1 MSENIELSVVV
12 LCYGAEKSIIPFSQN
27 LKKEISKHVDD
38 FEILLIGNYVESSS
52 DTTPEII
59 KKIAQQDST
68 FKSISK
74 PKKGMMGWDVK
85 VGLSAAKGEFICFID
100 GDGQFPINS
109 ISECYKKIKTGEF
122 GLVKTY
128 RFKRKD
134 GLQRAAMSFVYNIVF
149 KILFP
154 KVKARDINSK
164 PKIFR
169 RDVYEKLN
177 LTYDDWFIDAE
188 IMIKTSSLGV
198 KFHEFPI
205 EFEQLAGR
213 TSFVNLN
220 TVLEFIRNL
229 ISYKINHK

>member
-59 KKIAQQDST
+59 EKIAQQDST

-74 PKKGMMGWDVK
+74 PKNGMMGWDVK

-100 GDGQFPINS
+100 GDGQFPISS
-109 ISECYKKIKTGEF
+109 ITQCYKKIKTGEF

-128 RFKRKD
+128 RSKRKD
-134 GLQRAAMSFVYNIVF
+134 GLQRAAMSFVYNLVF

-177 LTYDDWFIDAE
+177 LTSDDWFVDAE
-188 IMIKTSSLGV
+188 IMIKASNLGV
-198 KFHEFPI
+198 KFYEFPI
-205 EFEQLAGR
+205 EFEQLDGR
-213 TSFVNLN
+213 ASFVNLN
-220 TVLEFIRNL
+220 TALEFIRNL